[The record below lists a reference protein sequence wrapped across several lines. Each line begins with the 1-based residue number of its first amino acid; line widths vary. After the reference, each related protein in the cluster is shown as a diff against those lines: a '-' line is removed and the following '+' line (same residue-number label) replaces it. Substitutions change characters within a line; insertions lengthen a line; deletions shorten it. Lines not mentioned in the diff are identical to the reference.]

1 MVDPQPPV
9 YLAITDDQIGQCF
22 PVMHQLRPHLDPASF
37 IDRIRAQQAEGYQLA
52 ALVNETS
59 VVAVAGFR
67 VNLMLATGRTLYV
80 DDLIVDAGERS
91 QGYGAAL
98 LQWLIAHAR
107 ELGCNA
113 FSLDCGTQ
121 RRDSHAFYFR
131 NNLRI
136 SSFHFF
142 LAL

>member
-1 MVDPQPPV
+1 MVDPRSSV

-22 PVMHQLRPHLDPASF
+22 PVMHQLRPHLDPTSF
-37 IDRIRAQQAEGYQLA
+37 VALIRAQQAEGYRLA

-67 VNLMLATGRTLYV
+67 IHLMLATGRTLYV
-80 DDLIVDAGERS
+80 DDLITDAGERS

-98 LQWLIAHAR
+98 LQWLIAQAR
-107 ELGCNA
+107 EAGCNT
-113 FSLDCGTQ
+113 FSLDSGTQ
-121 RRDSHAFYFR
+121 RHGAHAFYFR
-131 NNLRI
+131 NHLRI